1 LASGFDEF
9 DQTVSQTDRLVEA
22 RFFSQSQKRRVIVD
36 HKERPSAVPFSRAG
50 VLKGQTMASGNIP
63 VFQSGDGG
71 LTRYLEEIRRFPML
85 EPQEEYMLA
94 KRYAEHGD
102 REAAHKLVTSHLRLV
117 AKIAMGYRGYGLPI
131 GEVISEGNVGLM
143 QAVKRFDP
151 ERGFRLAT
159 YAMWWIKAAIQ
170 EYILRSWSLVK
181 MGTTANQKRLFFNL
195 RKAKSQISALD
206 EGDLRPDQVKLIAN
220 RLNVSEAE
228 VVSMNRRLSGDASL
242 NAPIR
247 AAEGDAG
254 EWMDWLAD
262 ESESQETVLAERD
275 ELDQRREMLKSA
287 LGVLDKRERRIFEAR
302 RLAEEPL
309 TLEALS
315 DEFDVSRER
324 VRQLEVRAFEKVQKA
339 VQKAARERDR
349 GNALLAPA

>member
-1 LASGFDEF
+1 
-9 DQTVSQTDRLVEA
+9 
-22 RFFSQSQKRRVIVD
+22 
-36 HKERPSAVPFSRAG
+36 
-50 VLKGQTMASGNIP
+50 M
-63 VFQSGDGG
+63 
-71 LTRYLEEIRRFPML
+71 
-85 EPQEEYMLA
+85 
-94 KRYAEHGD
+94 
-102 REAAHKLVTSHLRLV
+102 VTSHLRLV

-195 RKAKSQISALD
+195 RKAKSQIQALD
-206 EGDLRPDQVKLIAN
+206 EGDLRPDQVTQIAKK
-220 RLNVSEAE
+220 LNVSEEE

-247 AAEGDAG
+247 ASEGDSG
-254 EWMDWLAD
+254 EWQDWLAD
-262 ESESQETVLAERD
+262 DSETQEETLAERD
-275 ELDQRREMLKSA
+275 ELDQRRVMLSDA
-287 LGVLDKRERRIFEAR
+287 LGVLDSRERRIFEAR
-302 RLAEEPL
+302 RLADDPL
-309 TLEALS
+309 TLEQLS
-315 DEFDVSRER
+315 EEFDVSRER

-339 VQKAARERDR
+339 MLKATKERDR
-349 GNALLAPA
+349 SRTALMAPA